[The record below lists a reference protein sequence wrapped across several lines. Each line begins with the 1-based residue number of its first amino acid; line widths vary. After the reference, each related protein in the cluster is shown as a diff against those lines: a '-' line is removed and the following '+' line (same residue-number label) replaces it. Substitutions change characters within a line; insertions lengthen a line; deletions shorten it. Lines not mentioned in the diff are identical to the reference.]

1 MQQSGVT
8 QLTVTMIFKQ
18 LWVNFTK
25 SVIQLLIR
33 SFSSSLLLLLLFDF
47 EDKAR
52 SQTPVPL
59 QNPSHRTDY
68 FRPEQSEHAMCD
80 INCKKALFK
89 TGNGFYSFV
98 AESRTLS
105 FL

>member
-1 MQQSGVT
+1 MQQQSGVT

-18 LWVNFTK
+18 LLVNFTK

-33 SFSSSLLLLLLFDF
+33 RFSSSLLLLLLFDF

-59 QNPSHRTDY
+59 LNPSHRTDY
-68 FRPEQSEHAMCD
+68 SRPEQFERA
-80 INCKKALFK
+80 KKRLNA
-89 TGNGFYSFV
+89 
-98 AESRTLS
+98 SRSSPTVIYDYVSRL
-105 FL
+105 